1 MYIIYTVI
9 ILAFVYPCV
18 QVSPSRTFQVYVL
31 LPSHLD
37 VVFWFGKRGASTL
50 VNVIAQKGLSKS
62 YLPRKLPSN
71 PLRHFSIFALE
82 TDSLQF
88 GLAKKTLSRSS
99 SFHWWRPVLYVVA
112 EIHVCCSLK
121 GKPMCFIVIMVLTPR
136 HQFPATM
143 GLEYVGFVAD
153 VWAALPNHHNGPQGI
168 ECVFFSRKSSQ
179 IQTRDNKGEL

>member
-1 MYIIYTVI
+1 MCCCRLIWMLFSDSGKGGAV
-9 ILAFVYPCV
+9 
-18 QVSPSRTFQVYVL
+18 PSWMS
-31 LPSHLD
+31 SH
-37 VVFWFGKRGASTL
+37 KRSL
-50 VNVIAQKGLSKS
+50 K
-62 YLPRKLPSN
+62 KLPSKKTTFQ
-71 PLRHFSIFALE
+71 PPWHFSIFALE

-168 ECVFFSRKSSQ
+168 ECVFFFRKSSQ